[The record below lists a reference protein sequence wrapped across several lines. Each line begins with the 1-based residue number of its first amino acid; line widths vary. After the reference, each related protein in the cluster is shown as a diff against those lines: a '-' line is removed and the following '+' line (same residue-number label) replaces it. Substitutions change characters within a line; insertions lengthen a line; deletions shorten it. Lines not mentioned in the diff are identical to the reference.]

1 MNSELKR
8 DITELLRGDNRNWDQ
23 MDKVLSQITEEQFV
37 QLGLVD
43 IFNQI
48 AKQYRMSQGAVS
60 NAQKY
65 PWVNKYINLDN
76 YGRTTYR
83 HFQPLTIPELLVN
96 IQVHKYK
103 DITNILEDTLF
114 KLYIKGKVELAPHVE
129 DLVTILDS
137 ISVKERKGV
146 YASLTSG
153 IQQHIG
159 RYERRRGVI
168 DKKITYIQGTESYK
182 HIIKLIGESLDR
194 NASGPLSGADI
205 IVDYYYQ
212 EYPHFIG
219 WKVTLNTIIKD
230 IMELG
235 FTEGIEKHK
244 LTKSQSLVITGRKFT
259 NDLNGGGQF
268 LLDDELFKQW
278 TEFIKL
284 NGGSSGVYKIIRD
297 IEDGVKAKKANRESK
312 GKKER
317 SVGVGID
324 MVTPSYR
331 VVRINYTSKAKIVN
345 YVKLH
350 DVLKFVYAYNGEF
363 KLVINGVE
371 SELRLTETELHNS
384 FNIRTNTKCIYDL
397 EEIK

>member
-1 MNSELKR
+1 MNNELKR
-8 DITELLRGDNRNWDQ
+8 DITELLRGEHRNWDQ
-23 MDKVLSQITEEQFV
+23 MNKVLSQITEEQFV
-37 QLGLVD
+37 QMGLVD

-83 HFQPLTIPELLVN
+83 QFQPLTIPELLVN
-96 IQVHKYK
+96 TQLHKYK
-103 DITNILEDTLF
+103 DITIILEDTLF
-114 KLYIKGKVELAPHVE
+114 KLYIKGKVELDPHVE

-137 ISVKERKGV
+137 ISVKERKEL
-146 YASLTSG
+146 YTSLTSG
-153 IQQHIG
+153 IRKHIG
-159 RYERRRGVI
+159 RYGRSSGAM
-168 DKKITYIQGTESYK
+168 DKKITYLQGTESYK
-182 HIIKLIGESLDR
+182 HIIKLIGEALDR
-194 NASGPLSGADI
+194 NASGPLSGGDI

-219 WKVTLNTIIKD
+219 WNVTLNTIIKD

-235 FTEGIEKHK
+235 FKDGIEKHK
-244 LTKSQSLVITGRKFT
+244 LSNSQSLVITGRNFT
-259 NDLNGGGQF
+259 DELTGGGQF

-278 TEFIKL
+278 TDFIRL
-284 NGGSSGVYKIIRD
+284 NGGTSGVYKIIKD
-297 IEDGVKAKKANRESK
+297 IEDGVKAKKAKREYK

-317 SVGVGID
+317 TDGIGID

-331 VVRINYTSKAKIVN
+331 VVRVNYKSKAQIVN
-345 YVKLH
+345 YVKLN
-350 DVLKFVYAYNGEF
+350 DELKFVYAYNGEF
-363 KLVINGVE
+363 KLIINGVE